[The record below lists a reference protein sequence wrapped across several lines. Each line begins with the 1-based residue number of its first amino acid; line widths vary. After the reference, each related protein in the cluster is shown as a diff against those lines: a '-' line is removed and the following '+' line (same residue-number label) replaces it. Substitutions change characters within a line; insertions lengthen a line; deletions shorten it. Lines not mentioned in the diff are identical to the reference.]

1 MRLYFSLKSAQRL
14 RPVHGEKRRTIPYRA
29 IVLSVRERNLFYIDF
44 VHNPNHDAQKVDIMC
59 IMGDLC

>member
-29 IVLSVRERNLFYIDF
+29 IVLSVRERNLFMLTLCIIL
-44 VHNPNHDAQKVDIMC
+44 IM
-59 IMGDLC
+59 MHKK